1 MPHTQITLDCA
12 QSQVP
17 RVEALLE
24 ALGALAI
31 TLSEPDD
38 EEILEPGPGE
48 QRLWS
53 HLRLTALFDAATVD
67 PLRLQARVAE
77 VLGAPPRGWR
87 VERLVDRAWERAWM
101 DDFHPMRFG
110 DRLWVVPWGQ
120 TPPAAEAVNL
130 RLDPG
135 LAFGTGTHPTTA
147 LCLRWLDG
155 LPLQADTRL
164 VDYGCGSGILAV
176 AGCLLGA
183 GHCTAVDNDPQA
195 RQATADN
202 ARRNGVGERIR
213 VQGPGPLPRAGAD
226 VLVANILAR
235 VLVAMAGELSPSVR
249 PGGRIALSGILRG
262 QVDQVRACYSSWFE
276 MERPEYQGDWALL
289 AGTRRG

>member
-77 VLGAPPRGWR
+77 VLGAPQGLAGGAARG
-87 VERLVDRAWERAWM
+87 
-101 DDFHPMRFG
+101 
-110 DRLWVVPWGQ
+110 
-120 TPPAAEAVNL
+120 
-130 RLDPG
+130 PG
-135 LAFGTGTHPTTA
+135 LGTG
-147 LCLRWLDG
+147 LDG
-155 LPLQADTRL
+155 RF
-164 VDYGCGSGILAV
+164 SS
-176 AGCLLGA
+176 
-183 GHCTAVDNDPQA
+183 H
-195 RQATADN
+195 
-202 ARRNGVGERIR
+202 
-213 VQGPGPLPRAGAD
+213 
-226 VLVANILAR
+226 
-235 VLVAMAGELSPSVR
+235 
-249 PGGRIALSGILRG
+249 ALR
-262 QVDQVRACYSSWFE
+262 
-276 MERPEYQGDWALL
+276 
-289 AGTRRG
+289 